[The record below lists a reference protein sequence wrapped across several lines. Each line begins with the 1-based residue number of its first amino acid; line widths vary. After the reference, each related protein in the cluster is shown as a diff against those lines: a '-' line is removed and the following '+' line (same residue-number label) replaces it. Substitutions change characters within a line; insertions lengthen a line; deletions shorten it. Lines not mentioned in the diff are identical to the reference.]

1 MSSCLTCLQEER
13 NSAQCS
19 THTLKADL
27 ELGGHALCVPCER
40 CLQCPFCS
48 PALQG
53 RGNIWGGGKRIA
65 QRCFEALCKSGI
77 MELMVFVEVEPRGK
91 DRNVKP
97 SCELHVLFVRM
108 CSVCVYWGAHVCA
121 GTLLTDGSRCWSQH
135 VFILMCC
142 YIQGANYFM
151 ILIQNA
157 VSQWYPAAESYAG

>member
-1 MSSCLTCLQEER
+1 MHCVFHV
-13 NSAQCS
+13 SAVCS
-19 THTLKADL
+19 ALSVPL
-27 ELGGHALCVPCER
+27 PCRGGEIFGV
-40 CLQCPFCS
+40 
-48 PALQG
+48 
-53 RGNIWGGGKRIA
+53 GGKA

-77 MELMVFVEVEPRGK
+77 MELTVFVEVEPRGK

-97 SCELHVLFVRM
+97 SCELHVLFVRT